1 MCGGAD
7 MALIKCPECEKE
19 ISDKSEKC
27 IGCGFPIKDF
37 LRNQEEER
45 TKKELE
51 TLEESEVNKKKELIS
66 DKRNVSIKHKEKIIE
81 IYDYKLKLRFAGIG
95 TIEDYIW
102 NFTLEYFAISMG
114 MSVGLAINNVS
125 KEYTSGI
132 VDITCNGELK
142 EKLILFKEV
151 MNNNGLYSG
160 RSRIDFLYK
169 PSEVDKRLRTKRI
182 ETSKEI
188 AREKNISNDENFN
201 GVYRS
206 RLGKLEEVY
215 CPRCGSDNCSHY
227 QEQKIV
233 PGKTKTRYTANLN
246 PLKPFT
252 LVNKKERVVRKD
264 EIVTESK
271 FLCNSCGMI
280 FR

>member
-1 MCGGAD
+1 
-7 MALIKCPECEKE
+7 MALINCPECGKE

-37 LRNQEEER
+37 LKNQEEEKS
-45 TKKELE
+45 KKEL
-51 TLEESEVNKKKELIS
+51 EVNKKKELIH
-66 DKRNVSIKHKEKIIE
+66 DKRNISIKHKEKIIE
-81 IYDYKLKLRFAGIG
+81 IYDYKLKLRFAGSG

-114 MSVGLAINNVS
+114 MSVGFAINNVS

-132 VDITCNGELK
+132 VDITCTGELK
-142 EKLILFKEV
+142 EQLILFKEI
-151 MNNNGLYSG
+151 MNNNGLYAG

-169 PSEVDKRLRTKRI
+169 TSEADKKLETKRI
-182 ETSKEI
+182 ETLRESI
-188 AREKNISNDENFN
+188 REKKAIPKKEGFS
-201 GVYRS
+201 GIYRS
-206 RLGKLEEVY
+206 RFGKFEEVF
-215 CPRCGSDNCSHY
+215 CPRCGGENCSHY
-227 QEQKIV
+227 QEQKII

-252 LVNKKERVVRKD
+252 LVNKKEKVVRKE

-271 FLCNSCGMI
+271 FLCNDCGMI
-280 FR
+280 FK